1 MKKILILGGFGFMGK
16 NLNQVLDPTRY
27 TIVNESRRTGCDA
40 RDYAVLKQKIQH
52 INPDIIINA
61 AANVGSIAYVSQ
73 HAADVVHDNTLMYV
87 NLYRAVSEV
96 NNQIKIINPI
106 SNCSYP
112 GIIDIQSEDRW
123 WDGAIHDS
131 VESYGTPKKMGF
143 IISKCYQKQHHI
155 KTVNLIVPNAYGPED
170 YLDEQR
176 THAMNG
182 IIMRMIKAQMSNQPT
197 FTVWGSGTPIRE
209 WVYMLDV
216 ARLIQ
221 QVLDQDIT
229 TLPDPLNIGQRT
241 GISINESVGI
251 IKQLLNY
258 DVEIKQDL
266 TKQDGAPVKILDNQL
281 FRESFPLFKFTDY
294 IDGIK
299 ETINYYKG
307 LL

>member
-1 MKKILILGGFGFMGK
+1 
-16 NLNQVLDPTRY
+16 
-27 TIVNESRRTGCDA
+27 
-40 RDYAVLKQKIQH
+40 
-52 INPDIIINA
+52 
-61 AANVGSIAYVSQ
+61 
-73 HAADVVHDNTLMYV
+73 
-87 NLYRAVSEV
+87 
-96 NNQIKIINPI
+96 
-106 SNCSYP
+106 
-112 GIIDIQSEDRW
+112 
-123 WDGAIHDS
+123 
-131 VESYGTPKKMGF
+131 
-143 IISKCYQKQHHI
+143 
-155 KTVNLIVPNAYGPED
+155 
-170 YLDEQR
+170 
-176 THAMNG
+176 MNG
-182 IIMRMIKAQMSNQPT
+182 IIMRMIKAQMAKQPT

-221 QVLDQDIT
+221 QVIDQDIN

-241 GISINESVGI
+241 GISINESVDI